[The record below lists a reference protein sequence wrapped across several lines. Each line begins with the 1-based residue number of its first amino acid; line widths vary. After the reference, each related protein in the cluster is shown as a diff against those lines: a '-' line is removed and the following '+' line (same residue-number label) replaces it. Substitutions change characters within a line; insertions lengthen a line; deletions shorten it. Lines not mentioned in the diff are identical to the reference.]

1 MSRSALLLGVS
12 LFAVASP
19 ATAQQSS
26 GQQRPSVDSEEI
38 VVTGELERFG
48 ATKSDTPILETARSI
63 SIETERDFRDKGFET
78 LDDALAYTAGVTA
91 ETYGFDMRGDF
102 ATIRGLGVPEYRDN
116 LQYLFGFYNNPRPD
130 LYLAEQVE
138 VLKGPTSVLYGAGSP
153 GGIVNVVTKRPFDGS
168 LFEVRGRVGNFDR
181 YEAMTDFNTAIPGT
195 GDTGFFRFT
204 GLYRNTGTQIDQV
217 DEEKIVIAPSF
228 SAQPTASTTIT
239 LLTNYTSQKTDT
251 GHQFLPLE
259 GTLLPHVSGREIDP
273 LAYFGKP
280 GFNRYDSESV
290 TITLIAEQGL
300 AEGLN
305 LEAVGRYS
313 ASNAIYN
320 QAWPAFLAVG
330 VPRIDAEGDAAWTF
344 YASDARSEALA
355 TDARLRWEFT
365 TGGIEH
371 QVLGGVQY
379 QDVMTDND
387 SAYIFNGGTIN
398 VFDPTYEDAPTEAEI
413 AAAFFRAPSNFVES
427 TGLYI
432 NDQVIAGPFI
442 VTGGVRFDWVTN
454 RTGRATPQKD
464 SATSFSGGV
473 LYRGPF
479 GLSPYVSYA
488 ESFQPVLG
496 IDRDTL
502 EAFEPQKGRQY
513 EAGLKWQIPDTRS
526 FVTMAAFDIEQSNLP
541 NPQALPG
548 GGGQQLGIS
557 KIRGVEVE
565 GNLAIGGLLVDANYS
580 FLDHENPNGFR
591 LASIPRH
598 QASLFATYRFAG
610 ALDGFR
616 LGGGVRY
623 QGKNESSGFNGVG
636 TAAPGTP
643 LIIAVDGHTVA
654 DASIGYRWG
663 NWDLSVNARNV
674 TDEQYFT
681 TCLARGD
688 CYPNER
694 RTVIATVGYR
704 M

>member
-1 MSRSALLLGVS
+1 MSRSVLLLGVS
-12 LFAVASP
+12 LLAVASP
-19 ATAQQSS
+19 AAAQQSS

-38 VVTGELERFG
+38 VVTGELARFG

-102 ATIRGLGVPEYRDN
+102 VSIRGLGVPEYRDN

-138 VLKGPTSVLYGAGSP
+138 VLKGPASVLYGSGSP
-153 GGIVNVVTKRPFDGS
+153 GGIVNVVTKRPFDGR

-204 GLYRNTGTQIDQV
+204 ALYRNTGTQIEQV

-228 SAQPTASTTIT
+228 SAQPTPDTTIT

-259 GTLLPHVSGREIDP
+259 GTLLPHVSGRKIDP
-273 LAYFGKP
+273 LAYMGEP

-290 TITLIAEQGL
+290 TVTLIAEQKL

-305 LEAVGRYS
+305 FEAVGRYS
-313 ASNAIYN
+313 ASNADYN
-320 QAWPAFLAVG
+320 QAWPDFAAVG
-330 VPRIDAEGDAAWTF
+330 APRLDAEGNANRAF
-344 YASDARSEALA
+344 YLSRARSESAA
-355 TDARLRWEFT
+355 IDARLRWEFA
-365 TGGIEH
+365 TGGLQH
-371 QVLGGVQY
+371 QLLGGVQY
-379 QDVMTDND
+379 QDVMTDDD
-387 SAYIFNGGTIN
+387 SAYFVGAPIN
-398 VFDPTYEDAPTEAEI
+398 VFDPIYGNGPSEAEME
-413 AAAFFRAPSNFVES
+413 AAIFRAPSNFVET

-432 NDQVIAGPFI
+432 NDQVTAGPFI
-442 VTGGVRFDWVTN
+442 VTGGVRFDRVTN

-479 GLSPYVSYA
+479 GLSPYFSYA

-496 IDRDTL
+496 IDGDTL
-502 EAFEPQKGRQY
+502 EAFEPQEGRQY
-513 EAGLKWQIPDTRS
+513 EAGVKWQIPDTQS
-526 FVTMAAFDIEQSNLP
+526 FITVAAFDIEQTNLP

-548 GGGQQLGIS
+548 GGGQQLGLA
-557 KIRGVEVE
+557 KIRGIEVE
-565 GNLAIGGLLVDANYS
+565 GNAAIGGLRVDANYS
-580 FLDHENPNGFR
+580 YLDHEDPDGFR
-591 LASIPRH
+591 LSSIPQH

-616 LGGGVRY
+616 VGGGVRY
-623 QGKNESSGFNGVG
+623 QGENESSGF
-636 TAAPGTP
+636 TATGAP

-654 DASIGYRWG
+654 DASVGYRWG
-663 NWDLSVNARNV
+663 NWDFSVNARNV

-694 RTVIATVGYR
+694 RTVIATLGYR

>member
-1 MSRSALLLGVS
+1 MLRLWLLIGSSLVS
-12 LFAVASP
+12 VAAPGWAQQASGQ
-19 ATAQQSS
+19 QQSS
-26 GQQRPSVDSEEI
+26 VDSDEV
-38 VVTGELERFG
+38 VVTGELARFG
-48 ATKSDTPILETARSI
+48 ATKSDTPILQTARSV

-102 ATIRGLGVPEYRDN
+102 VTIRGLGVPEYRDN

-138 VLKGPTSVLYGAGSP
+138 VLKGPASVLYGSGSP
-153 GGIVNVVTKRPFDGS
+153 GGIVNVVSKRPFDGR

-195 GDTGFFRFT
+195 GGTGFFRFT

-217 DEEKIVIAPSF
+217 DEEKIVIAPAF
-228 SAQPTASTTIT
+228 SAQPTPSTTIT

-259 GTLLPHVSGREIDP
+259 GTLLPHVSGRKIDP
-273 LAYFGKP
+273 LAYFGEP

-290 TITLIAEQGL
+290 SITLIAEQGL
-300 AEGLN
+300 AQGLN
-305 LEAVGRYS
+305 FELVGRYS
-313 ASNAIYN
+313 ASTADYN
-320 QAWPAFLAVG
+320 QAWPNFTGVG
-330 VPRIDAEGDAAWTF
+330 VSRIDDDGNADRAF
-344 YASDARSEALA
+344 YLSQARSESAA
-355 TDARLRWEFT
+355 VDARLRWEFS
-365 TGGIEH
+365 TGWIEH
-371 QVLGGVQY
+371 QLLGGVQY

-387 SAYIFNGGTIN
+387 SAYVVGGPIN
-398 VFDPTYEDAPTEAEI
+398 VFDPVYGTGPTEAEMI
-413 AAAFFRAPSNFVES
+413 ARIFRAPSNFVET

-432 NDQVIAGPFI
+432 NDQVTAGPFI
-442 VTGGVRFDWVTN
+442 VTGGVRFDFVTN

-464 SATSFSGGV
+464 SATSVSGGV

-479 GLSPYVSYA
+479 GLSPYFSYA

-502 EAFEPQKGRQY
+502 EAFEPQQGRQY

-526 FVTMAAFDIEQSNLP
+526 YITVAAFDIEQSNLP

-548 GGGQQLGIS
+548 SGGGQQLGVS
-557 KIRGVEVE
+557 KIRGIEVE
-565 GNLAIGGLLVDANYS
+565 GNAAIGGLSVDANYS
-580 FLDHENPNGFR
+580 FLDHEDPNGFR

-598 QASLFATYRFAG
+598 QASVFATYRFSG

-616 LGGGVRY
+616 LGGGVRH
-623 QGKNESSGFNGVG
+623 QGENESSGF
-636 TAAPGTP
+636 AAGNVP
-643 LIIAVDGHTVA
+643 LIIVTDGHTVA
-654 DASIGYRWG
+654 DASIGYRFD
-663 NWDLSVNARNV
+663 NWDFSVNARNV
-674 TDEQYFT
+674 TDEQFFT